1 LILITSSKIAPCI
14 SKQQHSNKEI
24 KYFKKSVFERL
35 QFLAGNGFYFSILKN
50 SQEKFILRIFF
61 PGIDFSEL

>member
-1 LILITSSKIAPCI
+1 MKNSGK
-14 SKQQHSNKEI
+14 
-24 KYFKKSVFERL
+24 
-35 QFLAGNGFYFSILKN
+35 FLAEIGFYFSVLKN